1 MDKFMEKIK
10 GTKILGIIGNLIL
23 AVAVF
28 LPVLTVSVSLFGIS
42 QSQSI
47 SYIQG
52 DGIFVLILAIV
63 NLLIIFADKLSEK
76 VAFMKKLSNQK
87 FTLIPT
93 AIVVI
98 LLIVLISGKSSAIG
112 QLGSY
117 ASLANI
123 SYGIGFW
130 LLWIGAVIS
139 AIYPLL
145 YKGNETK

>member
-23 AVAVF
+23 AVF

-139 AIYPLL
+139 AIYPFL

>member
-63 NLLIIFADKLSEK
+63 NLLIIFADIRKSCFYEK
-76 VAFMKKLSNQK
+76 IIKPKIHINSYSN
-87 FTLIPT
+87 
-93 AIVVI
+93 
-98 LLIVLISGKSSAIG
+98 SSYSTYCI
-112 QLGSY
+112 
-117 ASLANI
+117 NI
-123 SYGIGFW
+123 W
-130 LLWIGAVIS
+130 
-139 AIYPLL
+139 
-145 YKGNETK
+145 

>member
-63 NLLIIFADKLSEK
+63 NLLIIFADKLS
-76 VAFMKKLSNQK
+76 VGTDGLFY
-87 FTLIPT
+87 
-93 AIVVI
+93 
-98 LLIVLISGKSSAIG
+98 SGTRVG
-112 QLGSY
+112 M
-117 ASLANI
+117 
-123 SYGIGFW
+123 
-130 LLWIGAVIS
+130 
-139 AIYPLL
+139 L
-145 YKGNETK
+145 YRRR

>member
-76 VAFMKKLSNQK
+76 FAFMKKLSNQK

-93 AIVVI
+93 AIIVI

-139 AIYPLL
+139 AIYPFL

>member
-87 FTLIPT
+87 FTIIHT
-93 AIVVI
+93 AIVVN

-139 AIYPLL
+139 AIYPFL

>member
-98 LLIVLISGKSSAIG
+98 SGKSSAIG

-139 AIYPLL
+139 AIYPFL

>member
-1 MDKFMEKIK
+1 MEQS
-10 GTKILGIIGNLIL
+10 GELVEGSEILGIIGNLIL

-93 AIVVI
+93 AIIVI

-139 AIYPLL
+139 AIYPFL

>member
-1 MDKFMEKIK
+1 
-10 GTKILGIIGNLIL
+10 
-23 AVAVF
+23 
-28 LPVLTVSVSLFGIS
+28 
-42 QSQSI
+42 
-47 SYIQG
+47 
-52 DGIFVLILAIV
+52 
-63 NLLIIFADKLSEK
+63 
-76 VAFMKKLSNQK
+76 MKKLSNQK

-93 AIVVI
+93 AIIVI

-139 AIYPLL
+139 AIYPFL

>member
-93 AIVVI
+93 AIVVMFI
-98 LLIVLISGKSSAIG
+98 CFTC
-112 QLGSY
+112 QY
-117 ASLANI
+117 
-123 SYGIGFW
+123 
-130 LLWIGAVIS
+130 
-139 AIYPLL
+139 
-145 YKGNETK
+145 

>member
-28 LPVLTVSVSLFGIS
+28 LPVLTVSVSLFGITK
-42 QSQSI
+42 SI

-93 AIVVI
+93 AIIVI

-139 AIYPLL
+139 AIYPFL

>member
-1 MDKFMEKIK
+1 MQVFFINFLKF
-10 GTKILGIIGNLIL
+10 
-23 AVAVF
+23 
-28 LPVLTVSVSLFGIS
+28 LTFYYNSLFGIS

-93 AIVVI
+93 AIIVI

-139 AIYPLL
+139 AIYPFL

>member
-52 DGIFVLILAIV
+52 DGIF
-63 NLLIIFADKLSEK
+63 
-76 VAFMKKLSNQK
+76 AFMKKLSNQK

-139 AIYPLL
+139 AIYPFL

>member
-1 MDKFMEKIK
+1 MQVLFINFLKFL
-10 GTKILGIIGNLIL
+10 TFYYNSLVVIINLIN
-23 AVAVF
+23 F
-28 LPVLTVSVSLFGIS
+28 YITF
-42 QSQSI
+42 
-47 SYIQG
+47 SYI
-52 DGIFVLILAIV
+52 FRLY
-63 NLLIIFADKLSEK
+63 K

-139 AIYPLL
+139 AIYPFL